1 MGDRDATRTVRLT
14 FGGDAFADGRV
25 PLTLLADKFRALQSL
40 LFHAA
45 ASVSQSK
52 SGRRGQWANRYRDA
66 VELQFVDSH
75 HSDLVIEAELPVGP
89 PTLGDAFDLG
99 RQSLDPAYDFA
110 DAICRSDLQSLSQ
123 LAPDRQDRTLLLRA
137 LEAIAPDP
145 AENYV
150 ITLANGSAKRPGVQ
164 LSGRSRLLARTLLLQ
179 EGSTEAE
186 AGRETTIVGML
197 TKIHFDVGPQ
207 KIAVRIGP
215 GNEVDCYYDDALRDQ
230 VSNLCAGGVVEVA
243 GIASLD
249 VEGRVKQIDTVT
261 GIEAVSMEP
270 VRISSFER
278 GGRTYRLR
286 EALPFN
292 VEFSDGVWSY
302 SNESLGIRGY
312 AFRRD
317 EALRELHEAF
327 DFVYRDIAQESDD
340 SLDERAIELKRQL
353 LALVFPSPNRFGDD

>member
-1 MGDRDATRTVRLT
+1 MSN
-14 FGGDAFADGRV
+14 F
-25 PLTLLADKFRALQSL
+25 
-40 LFHAA
+40 
-45 ASVSQSK
+45 
-52 SGRRGQWANRYRDA
+52 
-66 VELQFVDSH
+66 
-75 HSDLVIEAELPVGP
+75 
-89 PTLGDAFDLG
+89 
-99 RQSLDPAYDFA
+99 
-110 DAICRSDLQSLSQ
+110 
-123 LAPDRQDRTLLLRA
+123 
-137 LEAIAPDP
+137 
-145 AENYV
+145 
-150 ITLANGSAKRPGVQ
+150 
-164 LSGRSRLLARTLLLQ
+164 
-179 EGSTEAE
+179 
-186 AGRETTIVGML
+186 GRETTIVGML